1 MENRGTVMR
10 NTKPFGS
17 RPGKKGTRTR
27 TGRTDTGR
35 TAVGRAGSFNPE
47 LLFFGLELFVM
58 GPKFFSCVM
67 NVKSNDPFQ
76 RRAWKLSLVQSGWV
90 FRFGVIG
97 DVDLE
102 L

>member
-1 MENRGTVMR
+1 
-10 NTKPFGS
+10 
-17 RPGKKGTRTR
+17 
-27 TGRTDTGR
+27 
-35 TAVGRAGSFNPE
+35 
-47 LLFFGLELFVM
+47 M